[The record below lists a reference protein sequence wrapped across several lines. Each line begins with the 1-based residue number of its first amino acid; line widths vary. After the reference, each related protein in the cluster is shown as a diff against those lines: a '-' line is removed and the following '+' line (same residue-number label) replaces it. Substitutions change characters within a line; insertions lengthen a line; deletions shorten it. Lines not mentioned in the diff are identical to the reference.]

1 MTKGILSLI
10 RKLFIFISGMWE
22 VGADDFRKKYNRKGY
37 PQTTS
42 GILGGCGEL
51 GRQRCL
57 GTLLG
62 LRRADPATSISNQQ
76 LLYIKYA
83 DPRLARQLRRSE
95 SLAALPMHNLL
106 MPNPV

>member
-22 VGADDFRKKYNRKGY
+22 VGADDFRQKYNRKGY

-42 GILGGCGEL
+42 GIPGGCGEL

-57 GTLLG
+57 GTLSTFLK
-62 LRRADPATSISNQQ
+62 ATIS
-76 LLYIKYA
+76 
-83 DPRLARQLRRSE
+83 
-95 SLAALPMHNLL
+95 
-106 MPNPV
+106 

>member
-22 VGADDFRKKYNRKGY
+22 VGADDFRQKYNRKGY

-42 GILGGCGEL
+42 GIPGGCGEL

-57 GTLLG
+57 GTLLQD
-62 LRRADPATSISNQQ
+62 LQRHIVSHQ
-76 LLYIKYA
+76 KFYA
-83 DPRLARQLRRSE
+83 AIGK
-95 SLAALPMHNLL
+95 SLNSPYLPLVGSQHGGAS
-106 MPNPV
+106 